1 MRNAFLGVQIFY
13 IKESLNNQEMLG
25 RMASPMHSPYVYSK
39 SNKREVRII
48 KGDLVR
54 PIPLSSLGME
64 SDYEMSD
71 WEDNF

>member
-1 MRNAFLGVQIFY
+1 
-13 IKESLNNQEMLG
+13 MLG